1 MKQLVLFAA
10 AAIVLASCTPK
21 AQVSGCFAG
30 TKAIA
35 YGFQSDN
42 DTCIEI
48 MEEYSDFKDG
58 KFAFNVSDE
67 PGELFI
73 ADKDDFI
80 TFIQIYLAQGEK
92 LVMEGTMA
100 DYKISGTPFYQ
111 DMGEYH
117 ELVKEFD
124 VREREAIMAMAE
136 NESEDEEEEIDDAA
150 SEDYARVKQE
160 CDQAKSEI
168 GLAFVKAHPDSDFSA
183 YLVCYLRK
191 SDFNEGLQA
200 LTERARNGKLKYL
213 IDKTV
218 QRYSGDE
225 ASMKAYAESKGKVY
239 VGADAPDFTLKTID
253 GKDFTL
259 SSLRGRYVMLDFW
272 GSWCHWCVEG
282 MPKVK
287 EISEKYA
294 DKLTVVSVD
303 CNDTEAR
310 WRKAVEKIGYMTW
323 PQVYNPRSV
332 SIDGTYQVEAFPTF
346 IIINPEGKIIAKF
359 EGESEH
365 FVAEVGKLIE

>member
-1 MKQLVLFAA
+1 MFFVAAVILV
-10 AAIVLASCTPK
+10 ASCTPK

-30 TKAIA
+30 TKAIS

-73 ADKDDFI
+73 ADKDNFI

-117 ELVKEFD
+117 ELVKGYD
-124 VREREAIMAMAE
+124 VRVRQALMAMDE
-136 NESEDEEEEIDDAA
+136 GGSEDEADEVDDAA
-150 SEDYARVKQE
+150 MEDFERIKQE
-160 CDQAKSEI
+160 CDQAKSDI
-168 GLAFVKAHPDSDFSA
+168 GLEFVKAHPDSDFSA
-183 YLVCYLRK
+183 YLVCYLLR

-213 IDKTV
+213 IDQTE
-218 QRYSGDE
+218 QRYSSDE
-225 ASMKAYAESKGKVY
+225 ASMKAYAASKGKVY
-239 VGADAPDFTLKTID
+239 IGTDAPDFTLKTIE
-253 GKDFTL
+253 GEDFTL

-359 EGESEH
+359 EGEGEH
-365 FVAEVGKLIE
+365 FVAEVGALIK